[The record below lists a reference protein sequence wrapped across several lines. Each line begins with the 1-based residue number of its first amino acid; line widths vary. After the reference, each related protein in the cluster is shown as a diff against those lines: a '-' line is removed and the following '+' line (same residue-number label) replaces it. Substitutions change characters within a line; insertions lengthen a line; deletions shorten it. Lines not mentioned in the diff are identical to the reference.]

1 MQDPTQKP
9 TTKNAVALRYDAK
22 AGDAP
27 KVVAS
32 GKGFV
37 AEDIVRVAKENN
49 VHIRQDAALAGA
61 LSSLEVG
68 SSIPPELFRVVAE
81 VISFVYRQNG
91 KMR

>member
-1 MQDPTQKP
+1 MQDSTENQPP
-9 TTKNAVALRYDAK
+9 KNAVALRYDTK
-22 AGDAP
+22 MGDAP

-37 AEDIVRVAKENN
+37 AEDIVRIAKENN
-49 VHIRQDAALAGA
+49 VHVRQDPALAGA

-68 SSIPPELFRVVAE
+68 STIPPELFRVVAE
-81 VISFVYRQNG
+81 VIAFVYRQNG